1 MMEIGK
7 MINKKDME
15 LRHGQMDLSL
25 KAIMKMVKNK
35 EKVYFFYLG
44 KYQWSDGSV
53 YSGDREDN
61 KIVGYGIYTWIDGR
75 KYEGNWE
82 NNFMHGKGKYS
93 WQDGRN
99 YEGNYHQ
106 DKKEGYGIYTW
117 VKKIYLG

>member
-1 MMEIGK
+1 MIEIDHTWIVTK
-7 MINKKDME
+7 HSK
-15 LRHGQMDLSL
+15 L
-25 KAIMKMVKNK
+25 KFDAETN
-35 EKVYFFYLG
+35 EFYLG

-53 YSGDREDN
+53 YSGDWEDN

-117 VKKIYLG
+117 VKKIYLGWWQIIYRKLERW